1 MLVPRIQAYRDQFLM
16 IRLCKDREMR
26 NHRLSILLSKIEKEF
41 DINPIK
47 DIDNPV
53 IAALYKDI
61 RNEIIL

>member
-1 MLVPRIQAYRDQFLM
+1 M